1 MIAEPFMTCAGKA
14 AIHRPHSASP
24 AKVTA
29 CFASGP
35 VLTHTCARSTEK
47 LLYNASTMDG
57 LPFVCVGD
65 ALDVAIGMVDANGSI
80 RHSVWAGIKAEKVGR
95 ELVWN
100 GRLDVQEKN
109 VCFAVIEHQ
118 PHPLEYYTSFVRACG
133 FTSRARIQYLVDVE
147 ELSLSFSTYNVAS
160 DRYPQDLQYW
170 CMVYVHPQWHCC
182 L

>member
-1 MIAEPFMTCAGKA
+1 MASPPQERHASNQGCLLMIAEPFMTCAGKA

-24 AKVTA
+24 AKFTA
-29 CFASGP
+29 CLASGP
-35 VLTHTCARSTEK
+35 VLTCARSTEK
-47 LLYNASTMDG
+47 LLYNASTMNG

-65 ALDVAIGMVDANGSI
+65 ALDVAVGMVDANGSI
-80 RHSVWAGIKAEKVGR
+80 RYSVWAGIKAEKVGR

-133 FTSRARIQYLVDVE
+133 FTSRARIQYLG
-147 ELSLSFSTYNVAS
+147 T
-160 DRYPQDLQYW
+160 
-170 CMVYVHPQWHCC
+170 
-182 L
+182 